1 MTYARGK
8 YSYGICD
15 RSGLRYRYTDLK
27 KTWDGLKVGPDQ
39 YEPKHPQLQPMRI
52 TADPEALYESRPDT
66 DQEVSLGIIRTSSEN
81 PQYNTTD
88 DIIGS
93 SFVVNK
99 ATSALG
105 TVTVTI

>member
-1 MTYARGK
+1 MSYASGK

-15 RSGLRYRYTDLK
+15 RSGLRYRYKDLK

-39 YEPKHPQLQPMRI
+39 YEPKHPQLQPKRI
-52 TADPEALYESRPDT
+52 TVDPEALYEARPDT
-66 DQEVSLGIIRTSSEN
+66 DQEVSLGIVRAFSDN

-93 SFVVNK
+93 SFIVTE
-99 ATSALG
+99 ATSSLG
-105 TVTVTI
+105 TITVTT